1 MSRAQIAALI
11 AAVLGLGPAT
21 YLTIEHF
28 SSSPSFLC
36 PENSAINCLKVT
48 TSEWSRVAGMPV
60 AVLGLVFFAVMAVLC
75 LPWLWRVR
83 WLDGVRVAGGVAGI
97 ISVLYLVWAELF
109 RIRAICLWCTVV
121 HVLTVVLFGAILWAV
136 SERPTNEVT
145 RPVTGRDESAVR

>member
-1 MSRAQIAALI
+1 MTRAQIVALA
-11 AAVLGLGPAT
+11 AAVLGLAPAT

-48 TSEWSRVAGMPV
+48 TSDWSRIAGMPV
-60 AVLGLVFFAVMAVLC
+60 AVLGLVYFAVMAALC

-97 ISVLYLVWAELF
+97 ISALYLVWAELF
-109 RIRAICLWCTVV
+109 RIHAICLWCTAV
-121 HVLTVVLFGAILWAV
+121 HVLTVILFAAILWAV
-136 SERPTNEVT
+136 SERQV
-145 RPVTGRDESAVR
+145 RPLVE